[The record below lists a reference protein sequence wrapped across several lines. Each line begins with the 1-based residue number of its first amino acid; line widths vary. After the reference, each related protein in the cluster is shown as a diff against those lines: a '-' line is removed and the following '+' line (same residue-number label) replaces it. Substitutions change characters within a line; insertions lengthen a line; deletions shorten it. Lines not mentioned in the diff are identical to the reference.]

1 MMFRREMNRAS
12 RKPGI
17 FAAALPFRAAVTALC
32 AAMVLAIA
40 PSPVFSLSDAL
51 AADSAAKAAPVQDN
65 TTPDQIEKTQVK
77 EEKAAPF
84 RDADGRIFG
93 SLKSTTGAWSTVCN
107 QQDKTA
113 CLLIQRVASEE
124 RPEVVLSVTLLRYID
139 PASKKPVT
147 VLRTALPLE
156 AHVYLPA
163 GVGLYVDGVDLGRSY
178 FVLCSSLGC
187 FSDAVLSDPVLEK
200 LKSGKQAVFT
210 VFLSAEEDGMGIP
223 VDLTGISD
231 GLKSL

>member
-1 MMFRREMNRAS
+1 MNRTS
-12 RKPGI
+12 TKPGI
-17 FAAALPFRAAVTALC
+17 FAAAFPFRSAAIALS
-32 AAMVLAIA
+32 AAMLLAIA
-40 PSPVFSLSDAL
+40 PSPLLSLSSAF
-51 AADSAAKAAPVQDN
+51 AANSTTTAAPAQDN
-65 TTPDQIEKTQVK
+65 ATPDQTEKTTVK
-77 EEKAAPF
+77 EEKPAPF
-84 RDADGRIFG
+84 RDADGRLFG

-124 RPEVVLSVTLLRYID
+124 RPEVVLSVALLRYVD
-139 PASKKPVT
+139 PASKKSVT

-187 FSDAVLSDPVLEK
+187 FSDAVLSDQVVDK

-223 VDLTGISD
+223 VDLKGISD

>member
-1 MMFRREMNRAS
+1 MISGKEMNAART
-12 RKPGI
+12 KPVSFG
-17 FAAALPFRAAVTALC
+17 AALAFRPA
-32 AAMVLAIA
+32 AIA
-40 PSPVFSLSDAL
+40 LSAALALASSSLPDAAL
-51 AADSAAKAAPVQDN
+51 AASNKTTATPAQDDALPAQTEKTPVQ
-65 TTPDQIEKTQVK
+65 
-77 EEKAAPF
+77 EEKAAPY
-84 RDADGRIFG
+84 RDASGQVFG
-93 SLKSTTGAWSTVCN
+93 SLKSASGAWSTVCN
-107 QQDKTA
+107 QTDKTA

-124 RPEVVLSVTLLRYID
+124 RPEVVLSVTLLRYVD

-147 VLRTALPLE
+147 VLRTSLPLN

-187 FSDAVLSDPVLEK
+187 FSDAVLDGKVLDK
-200 LKSGKQAVFT
+200 LKAGKQAVFT

-223 VDLTGISD
+223 VDLTGLSD